1 MFLITWYVLNSF
13 EGKIEADPPQKKI
26 IGVWSLIKT

>member
-13 EGKIEADPPQKKI
+13 EGKIEANNPKKKNNW
-26 IGVWSLIKT
+26 GLVLN

>member
-13 EGKIEADPPQKKI
+13 EAKIEADHPKKKI